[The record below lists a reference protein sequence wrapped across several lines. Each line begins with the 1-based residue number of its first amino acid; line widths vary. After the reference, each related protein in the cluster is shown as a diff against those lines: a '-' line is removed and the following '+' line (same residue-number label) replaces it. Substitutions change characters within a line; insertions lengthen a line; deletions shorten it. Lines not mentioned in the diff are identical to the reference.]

1 MNVPAVIKTKLT
13 FEEYLAGEQE
23 SAVRHEYRYG
33 ELIPIE
39 ATTKNHN
46 TIVTNILL
54 NAEIP
59 RLRKAGCQVFHEN
72 VITEVREKRWA
83 VYPDLV
89 ITCDPRDTNNPL
101 VVRHPQV
108 ITEVLSKSTASY
120 DRVGKFFKYQRIP
133 SLQQYILVSQY
144 AVAVEYYLRME
155 DGQWIYTALD
165 SLDDKLVIP
174 SLDIEFKL
182 SDLYAA
188 VVFDDH
194 EK

>member
-23 SAVRHEYRYG
+23 SAVRHEFDNG
-33 ELIPIE
+33 VLIPLE
-39 ATTKNHN
+39 ATTKRHN
-46 TIVTNILL
+46 RIITNV
-54 NAEIP
+54 
-59 RLRKAGCQVFHEN
+59 LRCIDPIKLDKKGCEVYHEN
-72 VITEVREKRWA
+72 VVTRVREKKKY
-83 VYPDLV
+83 VYPDIV
-89 ITCDPRDTNNPL
+89 ITCDPSDQSDEYVIMNPC
-101 VVRHPQV
+101 V
-108 ITEVLSKSTASY
+108 IMEVLSKSTASY
-120 DRVGKFFKYQRIP
+120 DKAGKFFKYQRIP

-165 SLDDKLVIP
+165 SLGDKLVIP
-174 SLDIEFKL
+174 SLDIEISL